1 MQSSAASVT
10 AYLNEVPDGCR
21 DVLTSLRDLCVE
33 CLPGYREGMDY
44 GMPSYAKNGSV
55 EVAFASQKNYISLY
69 VLKKKVVDDHRGEL
83 VGTSIG
89 KGCIRFSKPEK
100 IDFKIVKKLLIA
112 TRKSKEPV
120 C

>member
-1 MQSSAASVT
+1 MQSSATSVT
-10 AYLNEVPDGCR
+10 AYLNDLPDGCR
-21 DVLTSLRDLCVE
+21 DALTSLRELCVA
-33 CLPGYREGMDY
+33 CLTGYREGMTY
-44 GMPSYAKNGSV
+44 GMPSYAKNGVV
-55 EVAFASQKNYISLY
+55 EVAFACQKNYISLY
-69 VLKKKVVDDHRGEL
+69 VLKKKVVDDFRDQL
-83 VGTSIG
+83 VGANIG